1 MNTSSMKIRFFG
13 GWKSEL
19 IFYWLNL
26 AMVLAVAV
34 WFYPG
39 LMIMFD
45 FFFDRGLEHLRQP
58 DRAPRC
64 YELTDAERA
73 EKVLQLGGSIG
84 VTYAPIASGKTASTA
99 TIAR

>member
-1 MNTSSMKIRFFG
+1 
-13 GWKSEL
+13 L

-39 LMIMFD
+39 FMIMFG
-45 FFFDRGLEHLRQP
+45 FFFDRGFEHLRQP

-73 EKVLQLGGSIG
+73 ERVLRLGGLSG
-84 VTYAPIASGKTASTA
+84 GNHPIKTTA
-99 TIAR
+99 DTTLTTGPVR

>member
-1 MNTSSMKIRFFG
+1 
-13 GWKSEL
+13 
-19 IFYWLNL
+19 
-26 AMVLAVAV
+26 
-34 WFYPG
+34 
-39 LMIMFD
+39 MIMFG

-73 EKVLQLGGSIG
+73 EKVLQLGVLNRGIYS
-84 VTYAPIASGKTASTA
+84 PQASGKTASTA